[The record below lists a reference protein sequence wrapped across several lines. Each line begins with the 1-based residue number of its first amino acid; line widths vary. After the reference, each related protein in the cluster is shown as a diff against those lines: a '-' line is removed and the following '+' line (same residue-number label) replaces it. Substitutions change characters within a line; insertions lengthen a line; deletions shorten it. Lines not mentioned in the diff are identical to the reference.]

1 MNAAILVPVLMFS
14 GFFFVIDF
22 LLYRSLLRMNIKP
35 NWLKLLKLALILVFL
50 SSVLIFSY
58 YFFNKEAQRYSLSRT
73 YLSGIIFSIY
83 LAKLFYVVLLLPQEI
98 YYQFK
103 RIRSFFSRAA
113 QKSTQKNALD
123 NGNTISRGA
132 FIQKAALGVSVIPLY
147 LSSRGVF
154 ADAYN
159 YKVHYVPLFINNLP
173 KELQGIKIIQMSDF
187 HAGSLSDKDKVYEG
201 IKQIK
206 ALQADLF
213 FFTGDMVNNF
223 YWEADD
229 YLEMLAEI
237 RKPMGQFASLGN
249 HDYGIYHN
257 WSSEAEKQKNFEEIK
272 GIHKKIGWQLL
283 NNAHEV
289 IGLKGKKIGILGVE
303 NWGHSMRFP
312 KLADLDLAKSGMQDV
327 AVKLLLSHDP
337 SHWDYKV
344 LPNYS
349 DIDVMFSGHTHGA
362 QFGIENSFLK
372 WSPAKYIYPQWAGIY
387 QNKQQQLYVN
397 RGFGFIGYPGRIGIL
412 PEISL
417 FELKQG

>member
-159 YKVHYVPLFINNLP
+159 
-173 KELQGIKIIQMSDF
+173 
-187 HAGSLSDKDKVYEG
+187 
-201 IKQIK
+201 
-206 ALQADLF
+206 
-213 FFTGDMVNNF
+213 
-223 YWEADD
+223 
-229 YLEMLAEI
+229 
-237 RKPMGQFASLGN
+237 
-249 HDYGIYHN
+249 
-257 WSSEAEKQKNFEEIK
+257 
-272 GIHKKIGWQLL
+272 
-283 NNAHEV
+283 
-289 IGLKGKKIGILGVE
+289 
-303 NWGHSMRFP
+303 
-312 KLADLDLAKSGMQDV
+312 
-327 AVKLLLSHDP
+327 
-337 SHWDYKV
+337 
-344 LPNYS
+344 
-349 DIDVMFSGHTHGA
+349 
-362 QFGIENSFLK
+362 
-372 WSPAKYIYPQWAGIY
+372 
-387 QNKQQQLYVN
+387 
-397 RGFGFIGYPGRIGIL
+397 
-412 PEISL
+412 
-417 FELKQG
+417 